1 MSVENVSCILV
12 SSFNLL
18 IGRINIGRYNL
29 LRADHPNDNKRGGV
43 CMYFEEHL
51 PILRCEDLCN
61 LSKKSFPTC
70 FYRVLTS
77 LIHSVLIL
85 LSNINDLNPT
95 SSTVIGDFNA
105 SSSKW

>member
-29 LRADHPNDNKRGGV
+29 LRADYPNDNNRGGV
-43 CMYFEEHL
+43 CMYFKEHL
-51 PILRCEDLCN
+51 PILKCEDLCN

-77 LIHSVLIL
+77 FVLIL

-105 SSSKW
+105 STSKR